1 MQFQERNRAPEINYE
16 PSFIMS
22 RVYRCKR
29 FAPCKRFDTIKL
41 WMRQK
46 YLSIQKYFFTNI
58 SPKDDY
64 DEWKVGAQKVV
75 AYGS

>member
-1 MQFQERNRAPEINYE
+1 MQFQCTVHQCTRNYE
-16 PSFIMS
+16 QSFIMS
-22 RVYRCKR
+22 RVYWCKR

-46 YLSIQKYFFTNI
+46 YLSIQKYFVTNI